1 MADALGA
8 KRNKRKSLDKESD
21 ERDSKQVRRHGSS
34 PPSPCTPAVRLVG
47 APGDQGLALLLCEGF
62 LTFRVDGS
70 REKSRVRGCYPG
82 CQEEAVRNFFQEC
95 VLLYFAPLVWNLFS
109 DPPLALPTKAGVDLD
124 HIEMWGGYHSR
135 SYSADELADHDG
147 LVTVGKFRS
156 DWIWTDPNEQAGFG
170 ISLCWNAYTVGD
182 HLTTES
188 CGQIMNTL
196 SRMKNEG
203 HERLRLDFRV
213 IRCRVGC
220 FVVGGDWV
228 IETILG
234 SDGILCDLRETSS
247 WGPHPP
253 QEDPPHPPQEDPPQE
268 DPPGDLI
275 PQLAHTEVPCEDRVS
290 CDEPS
295 SPSSSSSGRP
305 SWCQAHL
312 PVPPPPPERMIP
324 LPRFAMTGLLMM
336 VHDSC

>member
-21 ERDSKQVRRHGSS
+21 ERDSKEVRRHGSS

-62 LTFRVDGS
+62 LTYRVDGS

-82 CQEEAVRNFFQEC
+82 CQEEAVCNFFREC
-95 VLLYFAPLVWNLFS
+95 IHAYFAPLVWNLFS
-109 DPPLALPTKAGVDLD
+109 DPPLALRTEAGVDLD
-124 HIEMWGGYHSR
+124 HIAMWGGYHSR

-147 LVTVGKFRS
+147 LVIVGKCRS

-253 QEDPPHPPQEDPPQE
+253 QEDPVEHVPFS
-268 DPPGDLI
+268 
-275 PQLAHTEVPCEDRVS
+275 QLGHTEVPCEDLVS
-290 CDEPS
+290 CDERHCEAHAD
-295 SPSSSSSGRP
+295 RP
-305 SWCQAHL
+305 GWCQAHGL
-312 PVPPPPPERMIP
+312 PVPPPPPARLLP
-324 LPRFAMTGLLMM
+324 LPRMARTGLLMM
-336 VHDSC
+336 VQAHW